1 MIGSLKAPAN
11 GACNHNVQKYRLLLW
26 NIKRQLHDKIVT
38 QLGTNMK
45 VIIVINRN
53 NLFENINKTQK
64 SGEKKNARK
73 AESWRNWKEYQ
84 AWQCCKF

>member
-26 NIKRQLHDKIVT
+26 NIKRQLQDKIVT
-38 QLGTNMK
+38 QLRTNMK
-45 VIIVINRN
+45 VITIIHSN

-64 SGEKKNARK
+64 SGEKKEGLQ
-73 AESWRNWKEYQ
+73 AEPGRNWK
-84 AWQCCKF
+84 